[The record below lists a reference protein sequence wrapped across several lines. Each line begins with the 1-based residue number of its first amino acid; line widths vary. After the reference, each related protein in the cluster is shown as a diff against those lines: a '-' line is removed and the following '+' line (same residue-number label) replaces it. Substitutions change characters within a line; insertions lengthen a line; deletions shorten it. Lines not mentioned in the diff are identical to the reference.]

1 MSLRTVAADTA
12 MPSFSVSALEPTGCP
27 TRTYSRT
34 IARRIAPLRESS
46 ITYVSSGRHS
56 KFSTRPGQ
64 VLSAANFANC
74 PKQRPRHVAPEK
86 EATLGQGDGV
96 VSELNQPQP
105 GGLLQLTPPAYD
117 RILAPDLGK
126 ASTVEAAGEA
136 KAHHGRL
143 GGSFG
148 VGERLPSLLDGR
160 RAGYVGPG
168 RRQVPR
174 AAAVAVAVGPG
185 PEAEVVAAR
194 PVAEVVA
201 GPGPRLRPI
210 GELVAHQAG
219 GGQQPGGKLVAV
231 GLVVVVGG
239 LPEAP
244 VDPRLERRPLLD
256 L

>member
-74 PKQRPRHVAPEK
+74 PKQRPRHVPPEK

-126 ASTVEAAGEA
+126 ASTVEA
-136 KAHHGRL
+136 
-143 GGSFG
+143 

-201 GPGPRLRPI
+201 GPGRLPSAPLSCGAPRALRP
-210 GELVAHQAG
+210 
-219 GGQQPGGKLVAV
+219 
-231 GLVVVVGG
+231 
-239 LPEAP
+239 
-244 VDPRLERRPLLD
+244 
-256 L
+256 